1 MSVNAFYAVVL
12 SASATLMGLLF
23 LAVLFNADRRGHRLG
38 AGWLAVA
45 RSTLNIYI
53 VLILLPLVLLFPDFD
68 DRGRA
73 GLIIVLG
80 VFSTVRQFICWR
92 TTRRIGAESPMHTES
107 RRLIWL
113 FLAPVAAFAM
123 VTCSATAALVWRVVF
138 YNSSVSI
145 SVLAL
150 FTIALRNSWNLI
162 LQHSGLTG
170 ENHVTTQE

>member
-1 MSVNAFYAVVL
+1 MSVNGFYTVVL

-68 DRGRA
+68 DRVRA

-92 TTRRIGAESPMHTES
+92 TTVRIDASPMHTET

-113 FLAPVAAFAM
+113 FLAPAAAFAL
-123 VTCSATAALVWRVVF
+123 VTCSATAALVWRVPF

-170 ENHVTTQE
+170 ESRGGAA